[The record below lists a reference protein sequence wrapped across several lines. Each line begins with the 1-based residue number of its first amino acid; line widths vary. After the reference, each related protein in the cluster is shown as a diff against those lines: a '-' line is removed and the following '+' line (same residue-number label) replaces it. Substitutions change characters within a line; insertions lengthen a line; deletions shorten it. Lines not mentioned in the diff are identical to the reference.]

1 MCPGLS
7 INRGVS
13 DLLKIISAVL
23 VMFSHYY
30 NLKAQAGY
38 ALNPIELVLRSQG
51 GNVGVAIFFFLSG
64 YGLMMSELKRHL
76 NFKEFLKK
84 RFLKVYLP
92 VLLVTMIWIP
102 IYYSITPPHCNSVI
116 FADLLYKF
124 GDPVLW
130 FIRVLVLMYV
140 GFYVFTLILT
150 KNKLA
155 AIGLLWISTAIVCII
170 SYYSN
175 GSFGLNS
182 LSGIPLFSIGVIL
195 ALFSSRYIKGMHV
208 ALFPLVLS
216 FLCVSITMYFH
227 DRFFENLM
235 HVIADYSVVGAI
247 IVTLSR
253 WNIAIK
259 VPSLLALITFDIYL
273 VHFKVLTFMQ
283 SITPELPILMFLMVT
298 LFISIS
304 FYMIRTKLIRFN

>member
-102 IYYSITPPHCNSVI
+102 IYYSITRRAC
-116 FADLLYKF
+116 LLP
-124 GDPVLW
+124 D
-130 FIRVLVLMYV
+130 
-140 GFYVFTLILT
+140 
-150 KNKLA
+150 
-155 AIGLLWISTAIVCII
+155 
-170 SYYSN
+170 
-175 GSFGLNS
+175 
-182 LSGIPLFSIGVIL
+182 
-195 ALFSSRYIKGMHV
+195 
-208 ALFPLVLS
+208 
-216 FLCVSITMYFH
+216 
-227 DRFFENLM
+227 
-235 HVIADYSVVGAI
+235 
-247 IVTLSR
+247 
-253 WNIAIK
+253 
-259 VPSLLALITFDIYL
+259 
-273 VHFKVLTFMQ
+273 Q
-283 SITPELPILMFLMVT
+283 
-298 LFISIS
+298 
-304 FYMIRTKLIRFN
+304 